1 MTARGIDPARSRI
14 VLLGSASYDDD
25 QLSDVPQIS
34 ANLRDLTAVLTDP
47 GLGGFPQEC
56 CVTIPP
62 QATGRAV
69 GQMLHRAA
77 NEAEDLLLFYFAGHG
92 IPVGRSHELYLALHE
107 TAMDAVEYSALRFD
121 TVRGTFLGSRARNR
135 VIILDSC
142 FSGRAI
148 GTTLSAGQQELLGQ
162 LDIQGTYTLTSA
174 PPNSTALVLADEEHT
189 AFTGRLLTLLREG
202 APHAGPLITMQDIYR
217 SLWTRFTAERLPLP
231 QQRGTENADQLGLVL
246 NRKAATG
253 SSPTGP
259 ATLPWPPAHN
269 PSADSL
275 TSQHDRAVDLAED
288 GHSNEALALFEQVA
302 RERARVL
309 GPDNP
314 DTLESLHQLAISY
327 SEVGRAQEASDLGR
341 RVAEAR
347 TRVLGPEDPAT
358 LDTLHALTF
367 TYEQLDREQEAL
379 DLRERVAE
387 ARTRVLGPEDPA
399 TLKALDVLALDYFSL
414 GRVQEAVE
422 VWERVARVQARVLDP
437 HDPEALDVLHLLAI
451 AYSALG
457 RGQDASDAAK
467 RAAQGRFQALGP
479 EAPDTI
485 DSFYTLALAYDLL
498 DREQEALEM
507 KLWVAEVRARVL
519 GPEDPE
525 TLETLCSLALS
536 YSVVGRDQ
544 EAVSLGE
551 RVADAYSRVLGHD
564 DPATLDM
571 LDTLTDLYNS
581 VGRHAE
587 ARALKKRV
595 GAARSHAGRP
605 DTMPPSASDDGI
617 EQKRG
622 RGWFRR
628 RA

>member
-1 MTARGIDPARSRI
+1 M
-14 VLLGSASYDDD
+14 
-25 QLSDVPQIS
+25 PQIS

-302 RERARVL
+302 R
-309 GPDNP
+309 
-314 DTLESLHQLAISY
+314 
-327 SEVGRAQEASDLGR
+327 
-341 RVAEAR
+341 
-347 TRVLGPEDPAT
+347 AT

-387 ARTRVLGPEDPA
+387 ARTRVLGPEDPD
-399 TLKALDVLALDYFSL
+399 TLESLHQLAVSYGVAGRAQEASDL
-414 GRVQEAVE
+414 GR
-422 VWERVARVQARVLDP
+422 RV
-437 HDPEALDVLHLLAI
+437 
-451 AYSALG
+451 
-457 RGQDASDAAK
+457 
-467 RAAQGRFQALGP
+467 
-479 EAPDTI
+479 
-485 DSFYTLALAYDLL
+485 
-498 DREQEALEM
+498 
-507 KLWVAEVRARVL
+507 
-519 GPEDPE
+519 
-525 TLETLCSLALS
+525 
-536 YSVVGRDQ
+536 
-544 EAVSLGE
+544 
-551 RVADAYSRVLGHD
+551 
-564 DPATLDM
+564 
-571 LDTLTDLYNS
+571 
-581 VGRHAE
+581 AE
-587 ARALKKRV
+587 ARTRHPRYPPRTDLHVRT
-595 GAARSHAGRP
+595 AGP
-605 DTMPPSASDDGI
+605 
-617 EQKRG
+617 
-622 RGWFRR
+622 
-628 RA
+628 

>member
-302 RERARVL
+302 R
-309 GPDNP
+309 
-314 DTLESLHQLAISY
+314 
-327 SEVGRAQEASDLGR
+327 
-341 RVAEAR
+341 
-347 TRVLGPEDPAT
+347 AT

-387 ARTRVLGPEDPA
+387 ARTRVLGPEDPD
-399 TLKALDVLALDYFSL
+399 TLESLHQLAVSYGVAGRAQEASDL
-414 GRVQEAVE
+414 GR
-422 VWERVARVQARVLDP
+422 RV
-437 HDPEALDVLHLLAI
+437 
-451 AYSALG
+451 
-457 RGQDASDAAK
+457 
-467 RAAQGRFQALGP
+467 
-479 EAPDTI
+479 
-485 DSFYTLALAYDLL
+485 
-498 DREQEALEM
+498 
-507 KLWVAEVRARVL
+507 
-519 GPEDPE
+519 
-525 TLETLCSLALS
+525 
-536 YSVVGRDQ
+536 
-544 EAVSLGE
+544 
-551 RVADAYSRVLGHD
+551 
-564 DPATLDM
+564 
-571 LDTLTDLYNS
+571 
-581 VGRHAE
+581 AE
-587 ARALKKRV
+587 ARTRHPRYPPRTDLHVRT
-595 GAARSHAGRP
+595 AGP
-605 DTMPPSASDDGI
+605 
-617 EQKRG
+617 
-622 RGWFRR
+622 
-628 RA
+628 